1 MKMFSL
7 TQFPLQFSE
16 KALMPYMS
24 ETTLQCHHGK
34 HLATYIKNLNDLIT
48 GTEYEA
54 MPLDEIIIKSAT
66 DPNAKKIFNNAAQVF
81 NHNFFFRCLSP
92 NGGGNIPEVISKAF
106 GSEEKFISEFKTAAA
121 GLFGSG
127 WAWLVKDNNT
137 LKIMTTTN
145 ADTPI
150 AHGIVPI
157 MALDVWEHAYYLDYQ
172 NRRADFIEA
181 FLKHLVNWKF
191 VLENM
196 NQ

>member
-1 MKMFSL
+1 MFSL

-106 GSEEKFISEFKTAAA
+106 GDKEKLVTEFKSAAA

-127 WAWLVKDNNT
+127 WTWLVKDNNT

-181 FLKHLVNWKF
+181 FLKHLANWNF

>member
-106 GSEEKFISEFKTAAA
+106 GDKEKLVTEFKSAAA

-127 WAWLVKDNNT
+127 WTWLVKDNNT

-181 FLKHLVNWKF
+181 FLKHLANWNF